1 MLADFQVKELEDA
14 FARSMSGE
22 KVQGGEYLLYGEYDP
37 LSVTL
42 THLLNGKAGLGWTSY
57 KHTGVPVSTSAV
69 GVGCEALTAATT
81 TPTWPCASCP
91 PWASSPSRSTWRR
104 TASRSRPTN
113 HEHHRQPGG
122 AGLPSHPLCLRGTM
136 HTTKANRHDFA
147 LVLIFALFSIA
158 LYFVPTG
165 FAEKVDTD
173 AVRCTARV
181 AATDDSEVGHF
192 GLIRKGEQGVTLD
205 ILDGPFEGRR
215 FDAHN
220 QLLGQLDRDKLFRPG
235 DTAYVVI
242 TVGPSGEVLYVNPQA
257 HYRIGLEMLLLG
269 LFTALL
275 VIFGGV
281 TGLKALLS
289 FIFTGM
295 TIWKVMV
302 PLMLK
307 GVDPVWLALGV
318 ITLLCAVIIF
328 LVAGVNRTGL
338 TAFFGAFLGVL
349 TSCALA
355 VYFTSALHVHGAVMP
370 FAETLLYSGYS
381 HLDLTR
387 VLCGG
392 GVFGLFGRGHG
403 PGHGRGRQHGRGG
416 GAQPRPVAGRGR
428 GIGIRVGRAVVGTM
442 TTTLLLAY
450 SGGYVTLLM
459 AFMAQGIPLGST
471 FNFIYVAAEV
481 LKTLVGSFGLVT
493 VAPFTAM
500 VGGLLLAGRARRDG
514 PVTS

>member
-1 MLADFQVKELEDA
+1 
-14 FARSMSGE
+14 
-22 KVQGGEYLLYGEYDP
+22 
-37 LSVTL
+37 
-42 THLLNGKAGLGWTSY
+42 
-57 KHTGVPVSTSAV
+57 
-69 GVGCEALTAATT
+69 
-81 TPTWPCASCP
+81 
-91 PWASSPSRSTWRR
+91 
-104 TASRSRPTN
+104 
-113 HEHHRQPGG
+113 
-122 AGLPSHPLCLRGTM
+122 M
-136 HTTKANRHDFA
+136 HTAKANRHDYA
-147 LVLIFALFSIA
+147 LVLIFALLSVV

-205 ILDGPFEGRR
+205 VLDGPFKGRR

-220 QLLGQLDRDKLFRPG
+220 QLLGQLDRDKLFRTG

-242 TVGPSGEVLYVNPQA
+242 SVGKGGEVLYVNPQA

-269 LFTALL
+269 LFAALL

-289 FIFTGM
+289 FVFTGM
-295 TIWKVMV
+295 VIWKVMV

-318 ITLLCAVIIF
+318 ITLLSAVIIF
-328 LVAGVNRTGL
+328 LVAGVNRTGM

-370 FAETLLYSGYS
+370 FAETLLYAGYS

-387 VLCGG
+387 VFAA
-392 GVFGLFGRGHG
+392 GVFLASSGAVMDLAMDVAASMGEVVGRNPGLSRAEAVGS
-403 PGHGRGRQHGRGG
+403 
-416 GAQPRPVAGRGR
+416 
-428 GIGIRVGRAVVGTM
+428 GIRVGRAVVGTM

-493 VAPFTAM
+493 VAPFTAV
-500 VGGLLLAGRARRDG
+500 VGGVLLAGRTRA
-514 PVTS
+514 VIS

>member
-1 MLADFQVKELEDA
+1 
-14 FARSMSGE
+14 
-22 KVQGGEYLLYGEYDP
+22 
-37 LSVTL
+37 
-42 THLLNGKAGLGWTSY
+42 
-57 KHTGVPVSTSAV
+57 
-69 GVGCEALTAATT
+69 
-81 TPTWPCASCP
+81 
-91 PWASSPSRSTWRR
+91 
-104 TASRSRPTN
+104 
-113 HEHHRQPGG
+113 
-122 AGLPSHPLCLRGTM
+122 M

-147 LVLIFALFSIA
+147 LVLIFALLSVA

-205 ILDGPFEGRR
+205 ILDGPFEGQR

-289 FIFTGM
+289 FIFTGL

-355 VYFTSALHVHGAVMP
+355 VYFTRALHVHGAVMP
-370 FAETLLYSGYS
+370 FAETLLYAGYS

-387 VLCGG
+387 VFAA
-392 GVFGLFGRGHG
+392 GVFLASSGAVMDLAMDVAASMGEVVGRNPGLSRAEAVGS
-403 PGHGRGRQHGRGG
+403 
-416 GAQPRPVAGRGR
+416 
-428 GIGIRVGRAVVGTM
+428 GIRVGRAVVGTM

-514 PVTS
+514 SVTS

>member
-1 MLADFQVKELEDA
+1 
-14 FARSMSGE
+14 
-22 KVQGGEYLLYGEYDP
+22 
-37 LSVTL
+37 
-42 THLLNGKAGLGWTSY
+42 
-57 KHTGVPVSTSAV
+57 
-69 GVGCEALTAATT
+69 
-81 TPTWPCASCP
+81 
-91 PWASSPSRSTWRR
+91 
-104 TASRSRPTN
+104 
-113 HEHHRQPGG
+113 
-122 AGLPSHPLCLRGTM
+122 M

-387 VLCGG
+387 VFAA
-392 GVFGLFGRGHG
+392 GVFLASSGAVMDLAMDVAASMGEVVGRNPGLSRAEAVGS
-403 PGHGRGRQHGRGG
+403 
-416 GAQPRPVAGRGR
+416 
-428 GIGIRVGRAVVGTM
+428 GIRVGRAVVGTM